1 MYVLLSAIQD
11 EEYIRKSE
19 DCFNESLLVLNSD
32 GWKEEKRIPETGD
45 VVHSKLIKKNHK
57 IFRITATVDIPPQ
70 ILFDELSQNIENVPK
85 WNPTLIECR
94 LLKVWLSLLK
104 CELICSL

>member
-1 MYVLLSAIQD
+1 M
-11 EEYIRKSE
+11 RKGE

-45 VVHSKLIKKNHK
+45 VVHSKLIKKSHK

-94 LLKVWLSLLK
+94 LLKVWL
-104 CELICSL
+104 